1 MEIICNNCNSKLS
14 VADDKLP
21 EGKAASIRC
30 PKCKNKISIDLR
42 NRAENGN
49 EAAKAA
55 AQPNEFNFDE
65 GGDDYDASEKPFD
78 FLEEEGNTALVCEN
92 DPEIIKQINIVLGI
106 MDYSVATAET
116 VRDALKKMKYHT
128 YDMMLI
134 NESFDGSDPDAN
146 GLLVYVERLSMDV
159 RRNIFVGLLTQR
171 FPSMDNMAA
180 FLKSVNITIN
190 IKDIGSID
198 RILSRGMNEY
208 ELFYSIFRDSAK
220 KIGLL

>member
-1 MEIICNNCNSKLS
+1 MEIICNNCNTKLS

-30 PKCKNKISIDLR
+30 PKCKNKISINLQ
-42 NRAENGN
+42 NRPENGN
-49 EAAKAA
+49 DADT
-55 AQPNEFNFDE
+55 AQPNSFNFDE

-78 FLEEEGNTALVCEN
+78 FLEEEGNTALICEN

-116 VRDALKKMKYHT
+116 VRDALKKMKYHS

-171 FPSMDNMAA
+171 FPTMDNMAA

-190 IKDIGSID
+190 VKDINSID
-198 RILSRGMNEY
+198 RILSRGINEFK
-208 ELFYSIFRDSAK
+208 LFYATFKDSSK
-220 KIGLL
+220 KLGMV

>member
-1 MEIICNNCNSKLS
+1 
-14 VADDKLP
+14 
-21 EGKAASIRC
+21 
-30 PKCKNKISIDLR
+30 
-42 NRAENGN
+42 
-49 EAAKAA
+49 
-55 AQPNEFNFDE
+55 
-65 GGDDYDASEKPFD
+65 
-78 FLEEEGNTALVCEN
+78 LEEEGNTALVCEN

-128 YDMMLI
+128 YDMMLV

-146 GLLVYVERLSMDV
+146 GLLVYVERLNMDV

-171 FPSMDNMAA
+171 YSTMDNMAA

-190 IKDIGSID
+190 VKDIGSID

-208 ELFYSIFRDSAK
+208 ELFYSSFRDSAK
-220 KIGLL
+220 KMGLV

>member
-42 NRAENGN
+42 NRPENGN
-49 EAAKAA
+49 VADSVK
-55 AQPNEFNFDE
+55 PNSFNFDE

-78 FLEEEGNTALVCEN
+78 FLEEEGKTALICEN
-92 DPEIIKQINIVLGI
+92 APEIIKQINIVLGI

-116 VRDALKKMKYHT
+116 VRDALKKMKYHS

-134 NESFDGSDPDAN
+134 NETFDGSDPDAN

-171 FPSMDNMAA
+171 FPTMDNMAA

-190 IKDIGSID
+190 VKDIDSID
-198 RILSRGMNEY
+198 RILSRGINEY
-208 ELFYSIFRDSAK
+208 ELFYATFRDSAK
-220 KIGLL
+220 KLGTA